1 MRKATSWRDSV
12 DYVASSRLDRREL
25 LKAMGIGAGAIAAE
39 PLFTTVAGRGRAP
52 AARIATSGRASR

>member
-39 PLFTTVAGRGRAP
+39 PLFTTVAGRGRAHI
-52 AARIATSGRASR
+52 ARIAATGRACR